1 MLVKD
6 LSDNFG
12 EVAFVRE
19 WSDSYSVTLADLF
32 IQVSLWVNPTKAVT
46 MTLDS
51 SPAVLFPFFDEGTHI
66 LVVLGMGDTT
76 IRLYGIYIDEPY
88 IQLLIQSRSNEPMK
102 GFGFM
107 SRSALDT
114 TIGEIDRVYILNEK
128 CVQPNS
134 IIVPMRSSGFQ
145 VYLLINNL

>member
-1 MLVKD
+1 MLKD

-19 WSDSYSVTLADLF
+19 WSDSYNVTLADLF

-51 SPAVLFPFFDEGTHI
+51 ASAVLFPFFDEGTHV
-66 LVVLGMGDTT
+66 LAVLGKGDTT
-76 IRLYGIYIDEPY
+76 IRFYGIYIDEPY
-88 IQLLIQSRSNEPMK
+88 IQFLTLSQSGEPMK

-114 TIGEIDRVYILNEK
+114 TICEIDRVYILIRK
-128 CVQPNS
+128 SVQPNS
-134 IIVPMRSSGFQ
+134 ITVPRKSSGFQ
-145 VYLLINNL
+145 VYLLRNNL